1 MDMKTHILERS
12 QIIEC
17 SLDQTFEFFSDAFN
31 LEKITPEF
39 LRFKIL
45 TPRPLVM
52 KAGTLI
58 EYSLSLFG
66 IPFHWKTLIEQWE
79 PGVQFVDRQLKG
91 PYALWV
97 HTHTFEALGPERTLM
112 KDRVEYQIPFGILGS
127 IAHNLF
133 VRATLEKIFDYR
145 AEVTA
150 RLLTP
155 VSRAYSVDAKRSLP
169 TNFVVGSNE

>member
-1 MDMKTHILERS
+1 MKTHVLEQT
-12 QIIEC
+12 QIIER
-17 SLDQTFEFFSDAFN
+17 SLTDTFDFFSDAFN

-39 LRFKIL
+39 LHFKIL

-52 KAGTLI
+52 KAGALI

-66 IPFHWKTLIEQWE
+66 IPFKWKTLIEEWE
-79 PGVQFVDRQLKG
+79 PGVKFVDRQLKG

-97 HTHTFEALGPERTLM
+97 HTHTFEPIGADRTLM
-112 KDRVEYQIPFGILGS
+112 KDRVEYQIPLGFLGE
-127 IAHNLF
+127 IAHTLF
-133 VRATLEKIFDYR
+133 VRRTLEKIFAYR

-155 VSRAYSVDAKRSLP
+155 VTQTYSVSGAKSSKP
-169 TNFVVGSNE
+169 EWATDSGD